1 MGSDCCQITD
11 RGAHL
16 ATHSFPDHMVRS
28 FVKTQEMLLKFEI
41 SAALRRVHV
50 PALRCASRETGTTY
64 SSTISQQSEDWHE
77 QATGF
82 PAAQKIKGAHLMSLK
97 RDPRA
102 LPHPCAPACRRR
114 GAASHTPPRLVSDTP
129 RQARLYTAF
138 VAQTRRAG
146 EEYEQAAPANHSR
159 AFAACGPTPSP
170 LPPSP
175 PPSPPPHTP
184 LSPISYSP
192 FSRQSLPPRP
202 ASREG
207 CFPRRARRHYQQH
220 GEVLDLPEAGLAHLH
235 DHHEEREEVI
245 LPLSTPPHRPHAHT
259 HTHAHARTHTH
270 AHTRTHTLKTPI
282 LLYEPAPELPPIA

>member
-1 MGSDCCQITD
+1 M
-11 RGAHL
+11 

-146 EEYEQAAPANHSR
+146 EEYEQAAP
-159 AFAACGPTPSP
+159 
-170 LPPSP
+170 
-175 PPSPPPHTP
+175 
-184 LSPISYSP
+184 
-192 FSRQSLPPRP
+192 
-202 ASREG
+202 
-207 CFPRRARRHYQQH
+207 
-220 GEVLDLPEAGLAHLH
+220 
-235 DHHEEREEVI
+235 HHEEREEVI
-245 LPLSTPPHRPHAHT
+245 LLLSTPPHRPHT
-259 HTHAHARTHTH
+259 PAHAPRTCNSPPV
-270 AHTRTHTLKTPI
+270 ALLRPRSYKKFVKYLSKELKANGKALSISRSRAQSGPRRRRQ
-282 LLYEPAPELPPIA
+282 EGHEFKFEFGEA